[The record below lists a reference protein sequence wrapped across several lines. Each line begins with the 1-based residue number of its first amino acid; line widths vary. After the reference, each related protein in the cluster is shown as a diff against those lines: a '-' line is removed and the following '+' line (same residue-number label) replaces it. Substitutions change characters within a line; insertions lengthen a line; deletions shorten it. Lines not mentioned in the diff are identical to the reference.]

1 MANRTIILRDAEI
14 FNDIITKEGFSY
26 RQLAKEADCS
36 QTQISLIANG
46 ERNPSPELAVN
57 ICRILNKQFDDIFYI
72 KNDFKRNQKE

>member
-1 MANRTIILRDAEI
+1 MANRTIILKDAEI
-14 FNDIITKEGFSY
+14 FKNIITKEGFSY

-57 ICRILNKQFDDIFYI
+57 ICRVLNRQFDDIFFI
-72 KNDFKRNQKE
+72 KSDFKRTQK